1 MQKLI
6 QVYIEHK
13 QLKLNQSYT
22 YLAPLNCEVGMRVE
36 VNFNN
41 QSCVGFVVE
50 TEEYDEQ
57 KIFKYKQN
65 EIEIKEVLRVIDN
78 EPLLNQELIELGFLI
93 DEFSIKGMTKET
105 IEERLKDTQ
114 VMYFAGGNT
123 FYLLDQ
129 VIKTACAEI
138 IKNKIADGVIYIGS
152 SAGSM
157 ILGKKIDLVSTIDD
171 RTKAPNL
178 ESDGLGIVD
187 FALLPHW
194 GSAAFREGYS
204 RGFANMYCEGNIIL
218 PLTNQQYIWVN
229 DSKTE
234 IIQVPTRE
242 NF

>member
-1 MQKLI
+1 MKQIFLTSSGEAVMDDIVQKFPQDPKGMQLAFI
-6 QVYIEHK
+6 ITASEVEEGDHWW
-13 QLKLNQSYT
+13 LK
-22 YLAPLNCEVGMRVE
+22 AE
-36 VNFNN
+36 
-41 QSCVGFVVE
+41 
-50 TEEYDEQ
+50 
-57 KIFKYKQN
+57 
-65 EIEIKEVLRVIDN
+65 KEK
-78 EPLLNQELIELGFLI
+78 LIELGFLI